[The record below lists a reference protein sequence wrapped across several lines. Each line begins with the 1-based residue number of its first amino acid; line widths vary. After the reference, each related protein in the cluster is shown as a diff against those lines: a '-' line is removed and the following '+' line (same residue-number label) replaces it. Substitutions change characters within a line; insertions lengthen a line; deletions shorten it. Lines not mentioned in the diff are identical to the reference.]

1 MIVKVSKG
9 DGRWVLLNDVRSVDY
24 SSEAH
29 TAYSGASLQQQLAKI
44 QQGANGC
51 IVQNT
56 LMDIDWSKI
65 SPQGAPYKFSFM
77 TIEHVDHSK
86 TLVLYDHPAY
96 LCNDAGTTVEKINV
110 R

>member
-9 DGRWVLLNDVRSVDY
+9 DGRWILLNDVRSVDY

-29 TAYSGASLQQQLAKI
+29 TAHSGASLQQQLARI

-51 IVQNT
+51 AVQNA

-65 SPQGAPYKFSFM
+65 NPQGAPYKFSFM
-77 TIEHVDHSK
+77 TIEHVDRSK

-96 LCNDAGTTVEKINV
+96 LCNDAGTTVEKINI

>member
-9 DGRWVLLNDVRSVDY
+9 DGRWILIDDVRSVDY
-24 SSEAH
+24 SSEAR
-29 TAYSGASLQQQLAKI
+29 TAHSGANLQQQLAKI

-51 IVQNT
+51 AVQNA
-56 LMDIDWSKI
+56 LMEIDWSKI
-65 SPQGAPYKFSFM
+65 NLQGAPYKFSFM